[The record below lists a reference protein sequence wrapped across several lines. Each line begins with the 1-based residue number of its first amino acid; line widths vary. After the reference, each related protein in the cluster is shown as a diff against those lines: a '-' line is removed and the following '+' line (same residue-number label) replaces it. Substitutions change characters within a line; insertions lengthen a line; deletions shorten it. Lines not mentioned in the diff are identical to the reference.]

1 MITEILVTG
10 ETYSICFIF
19 LILKS
24 SFFIKVR
31 RTDVKIVTVQSIYLF
46 LLEILS

>member
-10 ETYSICFIF
+10 ETYFICFIF

-31 RTDVKIVTVQSIYLF
+31 TDVKIVTAQIIFLF
-46 LLEILS
+46 LLEIFS